1 MSNFINVRY
10 NNVDEIKDYRIW
22 LSFANKELNVPIAD
36 DFLIYRI
43 LNSLPIV

>member
-10 NNVDEIKDYRIW
+10 NNVDEKKIIGYCCQI
-22 LSFANKELNVPIAD
+22 ANKELNVPIAD
-36 DFLIYRI
+36 DFLIYCI